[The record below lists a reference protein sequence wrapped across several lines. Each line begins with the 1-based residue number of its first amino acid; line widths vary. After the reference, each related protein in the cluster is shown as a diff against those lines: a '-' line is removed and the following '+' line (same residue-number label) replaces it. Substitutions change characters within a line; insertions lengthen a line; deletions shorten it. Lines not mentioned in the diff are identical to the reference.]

1 MPKTL
6 TPNITNIYHL
16 NNLKAGHVVQY
27 TGTACDFNGNHG
39 LVSILLMK

>member
-1 MPKTL
+1 MTKTL

-27 TGTACDFNGNHG
+27 TGTSCDFNGSPE